1 VPVREVNEGEICGT
15 NNPMLPVATCPLSRD
30 DLSAPIVP
38 ALLVPVTAVGVGA
51 VDQDAKLATELD
63 ADTPVVATEANFK
76 GVPEKLISENAS
88 SPYISLRDVDQR
100 GTGSV
105 GWHDE
110 RERTSG
116 HSL

>member
-1 VPVREVNEGEICGT
+1 
-15 NNPMLPVATCPLSRD
+15 
-30 DLSAPIVP
+30 
-38 ALLVPVTAVGVGA
+38 
-51 VDQDAKLATELD
+51 
-63 ADTPVVATEANFK
+63 
-76 GVPEKLISENAS
+76 VPEKLISENAS